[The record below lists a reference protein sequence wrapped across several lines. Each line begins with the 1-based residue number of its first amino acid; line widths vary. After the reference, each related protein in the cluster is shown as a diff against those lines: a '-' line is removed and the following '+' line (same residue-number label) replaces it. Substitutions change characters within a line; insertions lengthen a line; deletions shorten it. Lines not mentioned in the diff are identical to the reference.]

1 MLDVENGLDRTHG
14 WLGMN
19 WAGTAVQTKRSAR
32 KEAGVVCSRCEGVCS
47 LNAAAR
53 LPLQQLA
60 RPPVRPPVG
69 AAARVSTVRDNP
81 AAAALAPLESP
92 LARSSQVAAARV
104 GAAAQR
110 QRPRPPHCQRG
121 VCGCCC
127 SSCLRRLNAAS
138 SSLPA
143 LSCCSRQ
150 LPGNVRQLAY
160 CPVKVVYEFIN
171 SQAWAGW
178 HDARRHDGG

>member
-47 LNAAAR
+47 LYAAAR

-81 AAAALAPLESP
+81 AA
-92 LARSSQVAAARV
+92 
-104 GAAAQR
+104 
-110 QRPRPPHCQRG
+110 HCQRG
-121 VCGCCC
+121 VRGCCC

-178 HDARRHDGG
+178 HDAGRHDGG